1 MTNLKQSRARLATA
15 SLAAALALA
24 APSAQAFTVAC
35 ATTFCVDE
43 YFIPSLN
50 QGWFNVTNNTT
61 SELVLAFAVANDTAN
76 YADGLSELQ
85 GEWGAGIIGAV
96 AWDASK
102 GAFEAGYGIS
112 VPTFATAFGGHS
124 QALVYWAVD
133 LLSTTESSAIDA
145 LPWIQ
150 RYVDFYDSPLQIS
163 APVLPGTSSGSE
175 TEGWGFGSVSAAS
188 PFLVLSVD
196 LTTGQFNLTGGDTS
210 VTTPVP
216 LPVGAWLFASALG
229 AIGFH
234 LRSRRTR

>member
-1 MTNLKQSRARLATA
+1 MINTKSSPTILPVTLFAVT
-15 SLAAALALA
+15 LALA

-43 YFIPSLN
+43 YFVPSLN
-50 QGWFNVTNNTT
+50 QGWFNVTNNTA
-61 SELVLAFAVANDTAN
+61 SELVVAFAVANDTAT
-76 YADGLSELQ
+76 YADGMSELQ
-85 GEWGAGIIGAV
+85 GEWAAGTIQAA

-102 GAFEAGYGIS
+102 GAFEAGYGIT
-112 VPTFATAFGGHS
+112 VPTFAMAFSGYS

-133 LLSTTESSAIDA
+133 LLSPGESAAIDA
-145 LPWIQ
+145 LPWNQ
-150 RYVDFYDSPLQIS
+150 RYSNYYDPPAQIS
-163 APVLPGTSSGSE
+163 APVLFGTSSGWE
-175 TEGWGFGSVSAAS
+175 TEGWGFGAVSAAS

-196 LTTGQFNLTGGDTS
+196 LSTGSFNLTQGETS

-216 LPVGAWLFASALG
+216 LPAGAWLLASALG